1 MWLDEMD
8 ETEIMILSMAY
19 MRRIKF
25 ESRLQAVEI
34 MTALNE
40 AMGNGGER
48 VAPEAMLAMM
58 GGL

>member
-1 MWLDEMD
+1 MD